1 MRPRP
6 VIPLP
11 QAVLGLT
18 IFASIALPLTPSG
31 LSLLDISLSMLGE
44 SPMGA
49 LVFLIMFASPQL
61 FGLGVALAGLLR
73 SRPAA
78 EACVQAPLIVMQGM
92 TFLAGVSVIS
102 APRAVAPLAFAG
114 FAAVTSIYYLHAS
127 AAASGPGRGG
137 LGLRWQLRWGALLI
151 AGFGLWLRLQSLRGA
166 GLGVAVDV
174 ATAAA
179 VLLLAS
185 LAREPASAPGR
196 AP

>member
-1 MRPRP
+1 
-6 VIPLP
+6 
-11 QAVLGLT
+11 
-18 IFASIALPLTPSG
+18 
-31 LSLLDISLSMLGE
+31 
-44 SPMGA
+44 
-49 LVFLIMFASPQL
+49 
-61 FGLGVALAGLLR
+61 
-73 SRPAA
+73 
-78 EACVQAPLIVMQGM
+78 MQGM

-114 FAAVTSIYYLHAS
+114 FALVTSIYYLHAS
-127 AAASGPGRGG
+127 AAASGPGRSG

-166 GLGVAVDV
+166 DLGVAVDV